1 MLENL
6 DVGERHT
13 SDDQPPLPH
22 LLVQLLHDLVGTVR
36 LLSSQLADLNNHV
49 QNMKSF
55 LFLTCFLDNSLTR
68 TVFPRDL
75 DQQITN

>member
-22 LLVQLLHDLVGTVR
+22 LLVQLLHDLVGTVS
-36 LLSSQLADLNNHV
+36 LLSSKLADLNKHV
-49 QNMKSF
+49 QNMKRAT
-55 LFLTCFLDNSLTR
+55 L
-68 TVFPRDL
+68 
-75 DQQITN
+75 